1 MEQPMICSEL
11 TIKIF
16 YFAIDALHAGFE
28 QVTVYILYVFS
39 DIYCYYAIV
48 TNLFRVVN
56 RKFWQI
62 LKLPKNYNCQL

>member
-48 TNLFRVVN
+48 TNLFRVN
-56 RKFWQI
+56 RKFRQI
-62 LKLPKNYNCQL
+62 LKLPKNSNCQL